1 MISVILTTYNRR
13 ALLARALASVF
24 AQTLTDREVIVADDG
39 STDGSDLVLQAR
51 PVVSINLP
59 HSGNPAIGRNA
70 ALALTGGDLIAFLDS
85 DDVWHP
91 TALAQLSAALAEH
104 PDAGFAFCDYEPAP
118 SPSPPLPRISD
129 LFDPLLESDFIM
141 MGGVLLRRSVV
152 SAVGDFDPLCTPA
165 EDWDYW
171 LRAAARFRGV
181 YVPHSLIRI
190 SSDRDSLSRRPG
202 GAMQRANI
210 RVTRK
215 AVDFCITNRPQSL
228 SLARRA
234 HRRSLVA
241 AARYAWQRR
250 AFGQTMGSLVRVALA
265 R

>member
-24 AQTLTDREVIVADDG
+24 AQTVTDREVIVADDG
-39 STDGSDLVLQAR
+39 STDGSDLVLQAQ
-51 PVVSINLP
+51 PVVAINLP

-70 ALALTGGDLIAFLDS
+70 ALAQARGDLIAFLDS
-85 DDVWHP
+85 DDFWHP
-91 TALAQLSAALAEH
+91 TALAQLSAALADHHE
-104 PDAGFAFCDYEPAP
+104 AGFAFCDYEPAP
-118 SPSPPLPRISD
+118 IPPPPLPRVGD

-152 SAVGDFDPLCTPA
+152 SAVGEFDPLCTPA

-171 LRAAARFRGV
+171 LRAAARFPAA
-181 YVPHSLIRI
+181 YVRYPLITI
-190 SSDRDSLSRRPG
+190 SSHPSSLSRRPG

-215 AVDFCITNRPQSL
+215 AVDFCMSNRPQSL

-234 HRRSLVA
+234 HRRSLIA
-241 AARYAWQRR
+241 AARYSLQQR
-250 AFGQTMGSLVRVALA
+250 AFGQTMGSLVKVALD

>member
-24 AQTLTDREVIVADDG
+24 KQTVADREVIVADDG
-39 STDGSDLVLQAR
+39 STDGSDLVLHAQ
-51 PVVSINLP
+51 PVVAIHLP

-70 ALALTGGDLIAFLDS
+70 ALARAGGDQIAFLDS
-85 DDVWHP
+85 DDVLHP
-91 TALAQLSAALAEH
+91 TALARLSTGLAEH
-104 PDAGFAFCDYEPAP
+104 PEAGFAFCDYEPAP
-118 SPSPPLPRISD
+118 SPPPPLPRAGD

-152 SAVGDFDPLCTPA
+152 SAVGSFDPLCTPA

-171 LRAAARFRGV
+171 LRAAARFPAV
-181 YVPHSLIRI
+181 YVPHSLITI
-190 SSDRDSLSRRPG
+190 SSDPDSLSRRRG
-202 GAMQRANI
+202 GAMQRANV

-215 AVDFCITNRPQSL
+215 ALDFCMTDRPQSL

-241 AARYAWQRR
+241 AARDSWRQR
-250 AFGQTMGSLVRVALA
+250 ALGQTMGSLVRVVLA